1 MQRLIL
7 SLFALFLAFALP
19 MSEAEAKRFGG
30 GKSSGFQRDNISQ
43 RQATP
48 QRQDNA
54 AGAAST
60 AAQAGKR
67 SWMGPIAGL
76 AAGLGLAA
84 LASHLGLGEEFAN
97 ILLIA
102 LLVMAAL
109 FLFKWMT
116 RGRQQPQHGMQRGMQ
131 YATAGNAPAY
141 NPVPA
146 AAPLPGSVAAAS
158 HQPTAHQ
165 PNSDLPAGFDEE
177 AFTRQAKLN
186 FLRLQAAYDAGNLDD
201 IREFTSPEMFAEIR
215 LQLSER
221 GDAEQQTDVLDLHA
235 QVLEAL
241 EEANRYIVSVR
252 FSGLIREEKDA
263 PATEFNEI
271 WHLTKPAQ
279 GKQGWVVAGIQQSQ

>member
-1 MQRLIL
+1 MKHLIL
-7 SLFALFLAFALP
+7 SLFAVFLAFALP
-19 MSEAEAKRFGG
+19 MPEAEAKRFGG

-54 AGAAST
+54 AGAANT
-60 AAQAGKR
+60 AGQAGKR

-97 ILLIA
+97 FLLIA

-116 RGRQQPQHGMQRGMQ
+116 RSRQQPRHGMQ
-131 YATAGNAPAY
+131 YAAAGNAPAY
-141 NPVPA
+141 DPA
-146 AAPLPGSVAAAS
+146 PTAAPLPGSVAAS
-158 HQPTAHQ
+158 SYQPA
-165 PNSDLPAGFDEE
+165 SDLPAGFDEE
-177 AFTRQAKLN
+177 AFSRQAKLN

-215 LQLSER
+215 LQLAER
-221 GDAEQQTDVLDLHA
+221 GDADQQTDVLNLDA

-241 EEANRYIVSVR
+241 EEGNRYIVSVR

-279 GKQGWVVAGIQQSQ
+279 GKQGWVVAGIQQAQ

>member
-1 MQRLIL
+1 MKHLIL
-7 SLFALFLAFALP
+7 SFFAVFLAFALP
-19 MSEAEAKRFGG
+19 MTEAEAKRFGG

-48 QRQDNA
+48 QRNQDNA
-54 AGAAST
+54 TGAAN
-60 AAQAGKR
+60 AAGQAGKR
-67 SWMGPIAGL
+67 SWMGPVAGL

-102 LLVMAAL
+102 LLAMAAL

-116 RGRQQPQHGMQRGMQ
+116 RSRQQPGMQRGMQ
-131 YATAGNAPAY
+131 YAAAGNAPAY
-141 NPVPA
+141 NPLPA

-158 HQPTAHQ
+158 QQTA
-165 PNSDLPAGFDEE
+165 SDLPAGFDEE

-201 IREFTSPEMFAEIR
+201 IREFTSPEMFAEIK
-215 LQLSER
+215 LQLAER
-221 GDAEQQTDVLDLHA
+221 GDADQQTDVLNLDAH
-235 QVLEAL
+235 VLEAL
-241 EEANRYIVSVR
+241 EEGNRYVVSVR

-263 PATEFNEI
+263 PATEFNEV
-271 WHLTKPAQ
+271 WHLTKPST
-279 GKQGWVVAGIQQSQ
+279 GKQGWVVAGIQQAQ